1 MEIELLSLIGGGVAG
16 FVMRY
21 MGAMS
26 EMQNAALERAL
37 KTQTAMDESADKAAK
52 RDPGSWVRR
61 FIVIAVFVGVIVLP
75 FILAI
80 TGHGIVVEGDP
91 QVWWNPLTWAND
103 GFVEIK
109 SFLMMEEIR
118 TSLLAIIGF
127 YFGGAAAPRR

>member
-1 MEIELLSLIGGGVAG
+1 MDIELLSLIGGGVAG

-21 MGAMS
+21 MGAMA

-37 KTQTAMDESADKAAK
+37 KRQTKADESADLAAG

-61 FIVIAVFVGVIVLP
+61 FIVIAVFVGMMGLP
-75 FILAI
+75 FILAM

-109 SFLMMEEIR
+109 SFLMMEEFR
-118 TSLLAIIGF
+118 TSLLSVIGF

>member
-1 MEIELLSLIGGGVAG
+1 MELELLSLIGGGVAG

-21 MGAMS
+21 MGAMA
-26 EMQNAALERAL
+26 EYQNAALERQL
-37 KTQTAMDESADKAAK
+37 KWQNAVDESQDRAAK

-61 FIVIAVFVGVIVLP
+61 FIVIS
-75 FILAI
+75 ILAGVLVFPLI
-80 TGHGIVVEGDP
+80 LGLTGHGIVVEGDP

-109 SFLMMEEIR
+109 SFLMMEEFR
-118 TSLLAIIGF
+118 TALLAIIGF

>member
-1 MEIELLSLIGGGVAG
+1 METELLSLIGGGVAG

-21 MGAMS
+21 IGAMA
-26 EMQNAALERAL
+26 EMQSAALDNAIKL
-37 KTQTAMDESADKAAK
+37 QGKLDESADKAAQ

-61 FIVIAVFVGVIVLP
+61 FIVIAVFIGVMVLP
-75 FILAI
+75 FILAL
-80 TGHGIVVEGDP
+80 TGHGMVVEGDP

-103 GFVEIK
+103 GFVEIH

-118 TSLLAIIGF
+118 TALLAIIGF

>member
-1 MEIELLSLIGGGVAG
+1 MELELLSLIGGGVAG